1 MKNTLNK
8 RTELIKRYPDMKD
21 TIMKMNDKTI
31 EVAEMVE
38 ALTQEEREFFID
50 EISKKRG
57 LI

>member
-1 MKNTLNK
+1 MNNTLNK
-8 RTELIKRYPDMKD
+8 RIELIKRYPDMKD

-38 ALTQEEREFFID
+38 ALTQEERDFFIN
-50 EISKKRG
+50 EISRERG